1 MTRPNKPDQ
10 IIIIPVVSIVQ
21 IANVQLIPLHPTKY
35 GDGYSKEGNV
45 LFNDALNT
53 FYLRLYDVEHMIK
66 DHSDSER
73 GNPLPPHGLLF
84 PYRIPFSCIYIYIH
98 VSQCLSAVYQTE
110 KTQDW
115 IPPRQKK
122 KKNPQQNTKTQE
134 NPHTTTTKNN
144 NKKQPHP
151 PQKNKTTTNKQRQ
164 KSKQKTHTTQTALKT
179 KKQNNNKHT
188 DKQSINYFLLNK
200 QVEVRLCP

>member
-21 IANVQLIPLHPTKY
+21 MANVQLIPLHPTKY

-115 IPPRQKK
+115 IPPPPPKK
-122 KKNPQQNTKTQE
+122 KKKPTKKHKNTKKPTQ
-134 NPHTTTTKNN
+134 N
-144 NKKQPHP
+144 NKKQ
-151 PQKNKTTTNKQRQ
+151 QQKTTPSPTKKQQQTNKQRQ
-164 KSKQKTHTTQTALKT
+164 KSKQKTHTTQTAHKT

-188 DKQSINYFLLNK
+188 DKQSIN
-200 QVEVRLCP
+200 